1 MRSTLALFVLA
12 AAAAAC
18 SSTYSPAP
26 SDVPGEAVDAP
37 PAGDAGV
44 QAPAADADAPAAS
57 AQLYFPPAAGTW
69 ATVDP
74 ASVGWKA
81 PELEAAADLA
91 FQRASRTF
99 IVLHNGRILIERYA
113 GADASFTRDVAS
125 AQKSITSL
133 LVGIALARKVLQPTD
148 TVSSVLGAGWSKADA
163 ASEAKIT
170 LQQLLSMTSGLDL
183 SLAYAAPAGSAWLY
197 NNDAYYRVKTM
208 LEKRTGQ
215 DIATL
220 SKTWLFAPIG
230 AAQSSWGVRP
240 GEDSMGLPITGLS
253 MSARDMARVGLLVQA
268 GGAWSGVPV
277 VPAAY
282 LGAALDSSQAL
293 NPSYGLLFWLNGKSF
308 ALAPQGTRVEGA
320 LIPSAPKDLIA
331 ALGANDQKIYVV
343 PSEGL
348 VVVRQG
354 GKATDADVQ
363 ALSQFDDELWA
374 KLMLARSAKSA
385 R

>member
-1 MRSTLALFVLA
+1 MRSTLALLVLA

-18 SSTYSPAP
+18 SSTYGGAP
-26 SDVPGEAVDAP
+26 SDVPAEVP
-37 PAGDAGV
+37 EPTPVGDAGV
-44 QAPAADADAPAAS
+44 ATPAADADASPAAE
-57 AQLYFPPAAGTW
+57 QLYFPPAGGTW

-74 ASVGWKA
+74 ASAGWDA
-81 PELEAAADLA
+81 GRLEAAAQLA
-91 FQRASRTF
+91 LQRASRTF
-99 IVLHNGRILIERYA
+99 IVLHNGRIMLERYA
-113 GADASFTRDVAS
+113 GADASSTRDIAS

-133 LVGIALARKVLQPTD
+133 LVGIAVARKIIDPAA
-148 TVSSVLGAGWSKADA
+148 TVTAVLGAGWSKADA

-170 LQQLLSMTSGLDL
+170 VAQLLSMTSGLDL
-183 SLAYAAPAGSAWLY
+183 SLGYAAPAGSAWLY
-197 NNDAYYRVKTM
+197 NNDAYYRVKM
-208 LEKRTGQ
+208 VLEKKTGK

-220 SKTWLFAPIG
+220 SATWLFAPIG
-230 AAQSSWGVRP
+230 ATQSTWGVRP
-240 GEDSMGLPITGLS
+240 GADSTGLPITGLA

-268 GGAWSGVPV
+268 GGAWSGAPV

-282 LGAALDSSQAL
+282 LDVALDSSQAL

-308 ALAPQGTRVEGA
+308 ALSPGGVRVEGP
-320 LIPSAPKDLIA
+320 LVPSAPKDLVA

-354 GKATDADVQ
+354 GRATDVDVQ
-363 ALSQFDDELWA
+363 ALSGFDEELWA
-374 KLMLARSAKSA
+374 KLMLAKST